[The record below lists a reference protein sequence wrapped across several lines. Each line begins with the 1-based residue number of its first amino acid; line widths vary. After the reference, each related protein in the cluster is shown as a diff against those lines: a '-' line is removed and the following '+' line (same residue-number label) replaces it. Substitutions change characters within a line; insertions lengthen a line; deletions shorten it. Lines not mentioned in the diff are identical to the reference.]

1 MSKHS
6 PRKSIISNFSALSAG
21 LTEQP
26 DDKIESGSPRPVQ
39 TPQPAS
45 RVGAGVIGATQ
56 RTLTDLREE
65 RDRLRA
71 QLEAGGVRELDPSWV
86 DPSPYPDRLPDDGD
100 HEFEAFKK
108 LISDEGQKVP
118 IGVRPHPDAAGR
130 YQVVYGHRRWRAA
143 KELGVTVKAV
153 IASLTDREL
162 VIAQGIENSARQD
175 LSWIEKALFAWRMD
189 EAGIKARDIR
199 SALAIDDPEL
209 ARFRA
214 VCRALTVD
222 MILAIGRAPRAGRP
236 RWVALGSA
244 VSADPT
250 ALERLKESLASAK
263 DSTSDDRFRAALE
276 SVKKRTESARKGVDL
291 SSPSGK
297 VVGRATFSASE
308 IRLTIEKSRSEAFAT
323 FLSAELPSLMSKFFA
338 SEREE

>member
-1 MSKHS
+1 
-6 PRKSIISNFSALSAG
+6 
-21 LTEQP
+21 
-26 DDKIESGSPRPVQ
+26 
-39 TPQPAS
+39 
-45 RVGAGVIGATQ
+45 
-56 RTLTDLREE
+56 LTDIREE
-65 RDRLRA
+65 RDRLLA
-71 QLEAGGVRELDPSWV
+71 QLEAGGARELDPSLV

-100 HEFEAFKK
+100 HDFEAFKK
-108 LISDEGQKVP
+108 LVSDEGQKVP
-118 IGVRPHPDAAGR
+118 IGVRPHPDAVDR

-214 VCRALTVD
+214 VCRALTVET
-222 MILAIGRAPRAGRP
+222 ILAIGRAPKAGRP
-236 RWVALGSA
+236 RWVALGNA
-244 VSADPT
+244 VNTDPSV
-250 ALERLKESLASAK
+250 LERVKKSLASAK
-263 DSTSDDRFRAALE
+263 DSASDDRFRAALE
-276 SVKKRTESARKGVDL
+276 SARKPTETQRKGVEL

-308 IRLTIEKSRSEAFAT
+308 IRLTIERSRSEAFAT
-323 FLSAELPSLMSKFFA
+323 FLSEELPSLMNKFFA